1 MTVVDRHIGREMLK
15 FALIAVTCVV
25 AIYLLIDLFEELNY
39 FTTRKVKL
47 GSILL
52 YYLFSTPSAV
62 SLLYPVSMVLG
73 VFLVYG
79 QMTRY
84 REMHA
89 LASAGV
95 PTMRL
100 FAPAI
105 AIGLLSIP
113 GYLLANEFITIPFNA
128 NLSNL
133 RRSAI
138 ERRPPVEMRKRGN
151 VYFVGEAGRVY
162 YIREF
167 ENNSLMRNFSLC
179 ELDDS
184 RRVVRRFDGREAVFR
199 DSVWFGLSISERT
212 FDSAGNERLVRYDSV
227 KLSAMAE
234 KPADFAAPHRPID
247 ETSTRDLA
255 RFISRMRRAGENVAK
270 EEVEYHYRLS
280 YSLIGLVVILLGLP
294 VSVRLRKGGVMF
306 GLGLG
311 LLLSFLY
318 WGAIQTSRAFGTSHI
333 ISPAMAAW
341 LPNIVFGLIA
351 CGLFLTVERRS

>member
-1 MTVVDRHIGREMLK
+1 VTVIDRHLGRELLK

-25 AIYLLIDLFEELNY
+25 AIYLLIDLFEELSY
-39 FTTRKVKL
+39 FTTRKVAL
-47 GSILL
+47 GNILL
-52 YYLFSTPSAV
+52 YYLYSMPSAV
-62 SLLYPVSMVLG
+62 SLLYPVSLVLG

-84 REMHA
+84 RELHA

-95 PTMRL
+95 PTWRL

-113 GYLLANEFITIPFNA
+113 GYLAANEFITIPFNA

-133 RRSAI
+133 RRRAI
-138 ERRPPVEMRKRGN
+138 ERRPPQEMRRRSN
-151 VYFVGEAGRVY
+151 VYFVGEGGRVY
-162 YIREF
+162 FIREF
-167 ENNSLMRNFSLC
+167 ENNTLMRNFSLC
-179 ELDDS
+179 KLDTE
-184 RRVVRRFDGREAVFR
+184 RRVTLRYDGREAVFR
-199 DSVWFGLSISERT
+199 DSSWWAFGVAERQ
-212 FDSAGNERLVRYDSV
+212 FDTAGNERLIQYDSV
-227 KLSAMAE
+227 KLDAMVE
-234 KPADFAAPHRPID
+234 KPSDFAAPVRPID

-255 RFISRMRRAGENVAK
+255 RYIGRMRRAGESVAK

-280 YSLIGLVVILLGLP
+280 YSLIGLVVMLLGLP
-294 VSVRLRKGGVMF
+294 VAVRLRRGGVMF

-318 WGAIQTSRAFGTSHI
+318 WGAIQTSRAFGTSHV

-341 LPNIVFGLIA
+341 LPNIVFGGIA
-351 CGLFLTVERRS
+351 VALVLGAERRS